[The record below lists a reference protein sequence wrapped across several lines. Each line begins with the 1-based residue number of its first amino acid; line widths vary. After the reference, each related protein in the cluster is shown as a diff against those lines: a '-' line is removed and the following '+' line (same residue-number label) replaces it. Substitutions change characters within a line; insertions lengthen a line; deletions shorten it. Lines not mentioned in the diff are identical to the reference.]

1 MMDTVF
7 IFMPQTLQSTSIGFL
22 QGFSRNRD
30 NILAFYV
37 TSEEVFKNN
46 SKCLGYC
53 SEAAPTGQ
61 FRDTKSPEWIHLNS
75 KTGEVTVYNLE
86 DGVICEDKNLICITY
101 DYEAFQRLDLVA
113 TYCQEYGELFQT
125 LAEYFYCSK
134 RVAQHKQA
142 VKPDP
147 QVSRPRGLVSR
158 ILLTCM
164 LFIVS
169 CLVSF
174 QRIIQYSTT
183 LTHVQ
188 RNIVSIKWLIRNLCN
203 RNNRSRLK
211 VYNLMFSKVL
221 DITLGA
227 IALYYFLKYE
237 EEVFLFCKEATERI
251 IKDLAYVLTIL
262 MGSPAGLKLNYSFNK
277 TLGIFFFYH
286 IALWRAFIQVMNPLL
301 NRISYIVIFPGAM
314 FGLSYQLAIIS
325 DLIAFFT
332 FQVYCIYVYAAR
344 LYGVQIRGITS
355 LFKLFMG
362 RKYNPLRERVDSF
375 QYSRHQLFIG
385 TLGFT
390 VLLFLLPTT
399 SLYYAVF
406 TIFRI
411 LLKLAELVLSKIR
424 QILQYLPVYLFLMW
438 LIKSPSIK
446 GSISLNLL
454 RKKNGFVP
462 TTLSATLKP
471 LPLWLTVK
479 ACYPQMDKEIIKK
492 ARVGAI
498 IQNVM
503 YGKLI

>member
-1 MMDTVF
+1 
-7 IFMPQTLQSTSIGFL
+7 MPQTLECDKIGFL
-22 QGFSRNRD
+22 QGFSRNRN

-37 TSEEVFKNN
+37 TSKEVLKKNSN
-46 SKCLGYC
+46 CLGYC
-53 SEAAPTGQ
+53 SETAPTGQ

-86 DGVICEDKNLICITY
+86 DGIICEDKNLICITY
-101 DYEAFQRLDLVA
+101 DYEVFQRMDLVA
-113 TYCQEYGELFQT
+113 TYCQEYGEHFQI
-125 LAEYFYCSK
+125 LAESICSK
-134 RVAQHKQA
+134 KV
-142 VKPDP
+142 VKPQKP
-147 QVSRPRGLVSR
+147 KIKEAVQARPRRGLVSR
-158 ILLTCM
+158 TLLACLM
-164 LFIVS
+164 FIISYVTT
-169 CLVSF
+169 F
-174 QRIIQYSTT
+174 KQIIQYSTT
-183 LTHVQ
+183 LTHIQ
-188 RNIVSIKWLIRNLCN
+188 TNIISIKWLIKKILSRNH
-203 RNNRSRLK
+203 RSQLK
-211 VYNLMFSKVL
+211 VFNIMFSKVL
-221 DITLGA
+221 DITLGVVV
-227 IALYYFLKYE
+227 LYYFLKYE
-237 EEVFLFCKEATERI
+237 ETVFAFCKEITERI

-286 IALWRAFIQVMNPLL
+286 IALWRAFIHVMNPLL
-301 NRISYIVIFPGAM
+301 NCISYIVIFPGAM
-314 FGLSYQLAIIS
+314 FGLSYQFAIIS

-362 RKYNPLRERVDSF
+362 RKYNPLRTRVDSF

-390 VLLFLLPTT
+390 ILLFLLPTT

-406 TIFRI
+406 TSFRI
-411 LLKLAELVLSKIR
+411 LLKLAELILEKIR

-446 GSISLNLL
+446 GSISLKLL

-471 LPLWLTVK
+471 LPLWLTIK
-479 ACYPQMDKEIIKK
+479 ACYPQMDKEINKNLK
-492 ARVGAI
+492 FGAI
-498 IQNVM
+498 FQNVL